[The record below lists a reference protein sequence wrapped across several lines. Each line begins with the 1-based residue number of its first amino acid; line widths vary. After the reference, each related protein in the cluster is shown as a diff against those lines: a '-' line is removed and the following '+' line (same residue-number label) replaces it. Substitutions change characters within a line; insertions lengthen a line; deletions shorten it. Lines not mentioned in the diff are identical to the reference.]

1 MAQQAVRKQV
11 PAVET
16 AAPRRRAPRL
26 PVVKTGTE
34 APNYERWRLTINNPD
49 EFMAFMR
56 GYPNPQGVTLFLYR
70 LKPKIDLTLIGQEE
84 TNLQKGGYDDL
95 SLFSVEAVAEKFG
108 RGQYNVRVTDSNRPD
123 GQRQVIQTCLYKL
136 SDVDKPPVYDVRTL
150 LLGHNDNID
159 EVNRL
164 LATGVL
170 VRDGPGAT
178 PRLRTASDAPA
189 VAGAPVYAP
198 LAAPADR
205 SATDLLYQ
213 IAVEAFKSSR
223 QSPTEHVRDSIEIAK
238 LMRPETPALSV
249 DQIVEAVVTRLGGA
263 PRGVA
268 ADPFAQWEKVQ
279 SFIERAGGIVAERA
293 GVVNPAAGAGAP
305 AGESWAPHV
314 AGIISEVR
322 AFWPEV
328 LHGLRMLRAEKG
340 APAETQNGGGLQL
353 LPLNQRIEA
362 IIKTGFE
369 TMRRGITGEQF
380 AAWLCISGEFPGGL
394 EAFNYL
400 KPGGAAGLITM
411 AGMDPR
417 GAAIVNDATVRPQL
431 DLFLA
436 SFFSFDPAAAAAAS

>member
-1 MAQQAVRKQV
+1 MAQQAVRKQA

-16 AAPRRRAPRL
+16 AAPRRRAPR
-26 PVVKTGTE
+26 PPQVKTGTE

-84 TNLQKGGYDDL
+84 TNIQKGGYDDL

-108 RGQYNVRVTDSNRPD
+108 RGQYNVRMTDSNRPD
-123 GQRQVIQTCLYKL
+123 GQRQVIQACQYKL
-136 SDVDKPPVYDVRTL
+136 FDVDKPPVYDVRTL
-150 LLGHNDNID
+150 LLAHNDNID

-164 LATGVL
+164 LASGVL
-170 VRDGPGAT
+170 VRDGLGAT
-178 PRLRTASDAPA
+178 PRLRTATDAPA
-189 VAGAPVYAP
+189 TMGAPVYAAP
-198 LAAPADR
+198 AAPADR

-238 LMRPETPALSV
+238 LMRPETPAFSV
-249 DQIVEAVVTRLGGA
+249 DQIVESVVTRLGGA

-293 GVVNPAAGAGAP
+293 GVVVNPAAAG
-305 AGESWAPHV
+305 GGDGSSWAPHV
-314 AGIISEVR
+314 AGILSEVR

-328 LHGLRMLRAEKG
+328 LHGLQMLRAQKPG
-340 APAETQNGGGLQL
+340 APVETQNGGGLQL

-369 TMRRGITGEQF
+369 TMRRGITGEQY
-380 AAWLCISGEFPGGL
+380 AMWLCTSGEFPGGL
-394 EAFNYL
+394 EAFTYL
-400 KPGGAAGLITM
+400 KPAGAAGLITM

-436 SFFSFDPAAAAAAS
+436 SFFSFDPAAASAA